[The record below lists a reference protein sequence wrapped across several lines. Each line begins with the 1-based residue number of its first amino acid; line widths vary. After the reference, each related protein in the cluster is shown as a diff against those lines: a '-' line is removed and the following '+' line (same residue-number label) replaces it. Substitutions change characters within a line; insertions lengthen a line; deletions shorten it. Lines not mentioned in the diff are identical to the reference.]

1 MIPSVSVPIL
11 QLKITLKKSNP
22 PIFRRVEVPDNFNL
36 ADLHTIVQESMGW
49 DDAHAHQFLVGDQRY
64 MARGIPADKANIYLP
79 AKAILLNSVF
89 LSVKTKIQYDY
100 DFGDNWAH
108 TIELEKILP
117 FVEQTDYPRCTV
129 GHMACPME
137 DCGGLQRYYHLL
149 EVLQNPT
156 HPDYFEIL
164 EWADGD
170 IYPEDFST
178 EDVNRA
184 LKAAFR
190 KMA

>member
-1 MIPSVSVPIL
+1 
-11 QLKITLKKSNP
+11 
-22 PIFRRVEVPDNFNL
+22 
-36 ADLHTIVQESMGW
+36 
-49 DDAHAHQFLVGDQRY
+49 
-64 MARGIPADKANIYLP
+64 
-79 AKAILLNSVF
+79 
-89 LSVKTKIQYDY
+89 
-100 DFGDNWAH
+100 
-108 TIELEKILP
+108 
-117 FVEQTDYPRCTV
+117 
-129 GHMACPME
+129 MACPME